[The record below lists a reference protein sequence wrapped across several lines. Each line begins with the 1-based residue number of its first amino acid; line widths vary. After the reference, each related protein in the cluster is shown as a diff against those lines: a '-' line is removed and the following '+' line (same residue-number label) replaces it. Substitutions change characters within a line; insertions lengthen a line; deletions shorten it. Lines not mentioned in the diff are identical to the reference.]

1 MPHGPKVFESL
12 SLRERLQTLTGW
24 EIWFHYF
31 FLWNIVWYEDI
42 PNNIILL
49 YIYII
54 LYYTIFHRLG
64 FIIVHIGGFGPPI
77 LCFHKRHWV
86 ENSMSKI
93 PWKNRWK
100 IWFGPPKPGG
110 CQINRQNA
118 QWANRIFVYFF
129 NIT

>member
-49 YIYII
+49 YIYYII
-54 LYYTIFHRLG
+54 LYYISQTWFHNCSYWWIWASNPLFPQETLG
-64 FIIVHIGGFGPPI
+64 RE
-77 LCFHKRHWV
+77 FHVQNPVEKPV
-86 ENSMSKI
+86 ENLVWTPQTWRMSDQQTKRPVGQSNI
-93 PWKNRWK
+93 R
-100 IWFGPPKPGG
+100 
-110 CQINRQNA
+110 
-118 QWANRIFVYFF
+118 VFF
-129 NIT
+129 